1 MIIRK
6 IEHTL
11 AYIILELDKLE
22 REEFFRPKKVQGRK
36 KIAKEDIK
44 EILKQQHDGIQSFV
58 QAMKQDLSALKVM
71 NEKLS

>member
-1 MIIRK
+1 MKNFFVLRK
-6 IEHTL
+6 FK
-11 AYIILELDKLE
+11 A
-22 REEFFRPKKVQGRK
+22 K

-44 EILKQQHDGIQSFV
+44 EILKQQHDGIQSLV